1 MLVIRRRA
9 PSWTT
14 AIIVVALVSGVVA
27 LAYSPLVRGP
37 RGAPDSPGAS
47 PTGPAEVTVTRG
59 TIRSVVVLDG
69 VVVRPPADGGPT
81 GRLEALAVVPP
92 EILYRFY
99 EPPRSVTVKL
109 DRGPGPFDCPL
120 VDLGAGQGDGT
131 DPLAAPVELRCRI
144 PADVRAFPGVRL
156 KVAVVTG
163 EARDVL
169 ILPVTAVAGASDQRY
184 VTLLEDG
191 RPVRRDVRLGLTDGL
206 NVEIRAGLAEGDR
219 VLVPPEDP
227 LGILGGGP

>member
-1 MLVIRRRA
+1 
-9 PSWTT
+9 
-14 AIIVVALVSGVVA
+14 
-27 LAYSPLVRGP
+27 
-37 RGAPDSPGAS
+37 
-47 PTGPAEVTVTRG
+47 VTRG

-69 VVVRPPADGGPT
+69 VVVRSPADGGAT

-99 EPPRSVTVKL
+99 EAPRSVTIKL

-120 VDLGAGQGDGT
+120 VELGAGEGDGT
-131 DPLAAPVELRCRI
+131 DPLAVPVQLRCLI
-144 PADVRAFPGVRL
+144 PDDVRAFPGVRL

-169 ILPVTAVAGASDQRY
+169 ILPVTAVAGESDQGY
-184 VTLLEDG
+184 VTLLQDG
-191 RPVRRDVRLGLTDGL
+191 SRVRRDVRLGLTDGL
-206 NVEIRAGLAEGDR
+206 NIEIRAGLAEGDR

>member
-1 MLVIRRRA
+1 
-9 PSWTT
+9 
-14 AIIVVALVSGVVA
+14 
-27 LAYSPLVRGP
+27 
-37 RGAPDSPGAS
+37 
-47 PTGPAEVTVTRG
+47 
-59 TIRSVVVLDG
+59 
-69 VVVRPPADGGPT
+69 
-81 GRLEALAVVPP
+81 
-92 EILYRFY
+92 
-99 EPPRSVTVKL
+99 
-109 DRGPGPFDCPL
+109 
-120 VDLGAGQGDGT
+120 
-131 DPLAAPVELRCRI
+131 
-144 PADVRAFPGVRL
+144 VRL

-169 ILPVTAVAGASDQRY
+169 ILPVTAVAGESDQGY